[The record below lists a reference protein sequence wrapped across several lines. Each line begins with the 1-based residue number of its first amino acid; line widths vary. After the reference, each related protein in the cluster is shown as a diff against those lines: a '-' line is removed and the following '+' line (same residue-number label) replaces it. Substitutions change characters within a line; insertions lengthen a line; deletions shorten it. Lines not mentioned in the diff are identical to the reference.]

1 MTASEAPPGHPNAAT
16 AVTIHGLEFGYVP
29 GESVLSIPQWEIAS
43 GARVFLRGPSGCG
56 KSTLLNLL
64 GGVLVPRKGEILIVG
79 TSLGDISPRR
89 RDRFRARHIGMVFQQ
104 LNLVPYLSVL
114 DNLRLAV
121 HFGRH
126 RPRPPTERL
135 EALLLQLQLE
145 RPLFRQRA
153 SQLSVGQQQRV
164 AIARALVNEPELL
177 IVDEPTSA
185 LDSDSRDA
193 FMGLLLDCVAATGST
208 LLFVSHD
215 RSLGG
220 HFTETVDLRDLNQ
233 AGKDR
238 HAA

>member
-1 MTASEAPPGHPNAAT
+1 MTVSTAPAAHAHAAP
-16 AVTIHGLEFGYVP
+16 AVAIHGLEFDYAQGQP
-29 GESVLSIPQWEIAS
+29 VLSIPQWQIAT
-43 GARVFLRGPSGCG
+43 GARVFLCGPSGCG

-64 GGVLVPRKGEILIVG
+64 GGILVPRSGEILVAG
-79 TSLGDISPRR
+79 TSLGDLSPRR

-121 HFGRH
+121 HFGRQH
-126 RPRPPTERL
+126 PRPPSERL

-145 RPLFRQRA
+145 RSLFRQRA

-185 LDSDSRDA
+185 LDSESRDA
-193 FMGLLLDCVAATGST
+193 FMGVLLDCVATTGST

-215 RSLGG
+215 RSLSR

-238 HAA
+238 HVA